1 MLRPDLVSM
10 LSCALPAENTAVFT
24 QRYFAAENAAPI
36 RPNVRPARPE
46 REWRE
51 HYAKKPLD
59 DLIEAHAFSVTKYPS
74 TNFVAA
80 SRQAESSTVA
90 QPTLAR
96 CNPVPSFWQR
106 KK

>member
-1 MLRPDLVSM
+1 M
-10 LSCALPAENTAVFT
+10 LSYALPTEDTTVFT
-24 QRYFAAENAAPI
+24 QRYFAAKNAATT
-36 RPNVRPARPE
+36 RPNVRPARSE
-46 REWRE
+46 RERRE
-51 HYAKKPLD
+51 HYAKESLN
-59 DLIEAHAFSVTKYPS
+59 DLIEAHAFSVTRYPS

-80 SRQAESSTVA
+80 SRQAGSSTVA